1 MDSHHSTRRI
11 VSVRTKQLGGIALIA
26 TLIFAISAFLAGSA
40 GAQSGGCTGTFA
52 GATAL
57 DSDGDGVSDAVET
70 QTGTDVCD
78 PGSVPSLVCGEYIS
92 GYDAANFDADNDGV
106 SDADE
111 TAAGTDPCDA
121 ASVAGATSTQTTTAV
136 SPAVAEPPLLA
147 LTGPSTATVLVIV
160 AMLLVGLGAASV
172 VVGKSVDS

>member
-1 MDSHHSTRRI
+1 M
-11 VSVRTKQLGGIALIA
+11 SVGTKQLGGIALIA
-26 TLIFAISAFLAGSA
+26 ALIFAIGAFLAGSA

-57 DSDGDGVSDAVET
+57 DSD
-70 QTGTDVCD
+70 
-78 PGSVPSLVCGEYIS
+78 
-92 GYDAANFDADNDGV
+92 V

-111 TAAGTDPCDA
+111 SAAGTDPCEA

-147 LTGPSTATVLVIV
+147 LTGPSMATVLVIF
-160 AMLLVGLGAASV
+160 AMLLFGLGAASV
-172 VVGKSVDS
+172 VVGNSVDS